1 MNNAIFFSIFFC
13 FLSRTYSEIPVYEL
27 NPNDNKRI
35 PIVGNFFMN
44 LSKIPNNEYLFIQIN
59 YDVSFDFSN
68 LSYAF
73 KNETNFTNLKNVD
86 FYIKEIVKG
95 TDKKTTMLYMTF
107 QKKDNFK
114 YLLIYFF
121 VGYYLDFTIDSKRNY
136 FLQIPK
142 YGSAYGSYNTLFY
155 MNLTNFNESEI
166 IYIKLQF
173 NTTKNIYP
181 FLKNYQSDYFGRQYF
196 PYTFSYN
203 DTMKKKNIT
212 YTYYFQ
218 FVKKKKYIYFLA
230 DLSYY
235 INVRLINTKKNEYKK
250 DKEKSKGL
258 TKKTARNLII
268 IVLLSAVVLILLS
281 IYIFVLRPMKKMSSE
296 ENEIKNN
303 IIENIPKE
311 I

>member
-27 NPNDNKRI
+27 NPNDYKRI
-35 PIVGNFFMN
+35 PIVGNFYIN
-44 LSKIPNNEYLFIQIN
+44 LSSFPINEYLFIQIN
-59 YDVSFDFSN
+59 YDISFDFSS

-142 YGSAYGSYNTLFY
+142 YGSALGGDSAYFY

-166 IYIKLQF
+166 IYIQLQF
-173 NTTKNIYP
+173 NSTKDYDSP
-181 FLKNYQSDYFGRQYF
+181 YLKNFQSDYFGRQPF
-196 PYTFSYN
+196 PFTYTHN
-203 DTMKKKNIT
+203 DTMKKKQNS
-212 YTYYFQ
+212 YTYYYQ
-218 FVKKKKYIYFLA
+218 FIKKNNYIYFLP
-230 DLSYY
+230 DLYFHA
-235 INVRLINTKKNEYKK
+235 NVLLKNTKNNEYRKQ
-250 DKEKSKGL
+250 KEKSKGL

-268 IVLLSAVVLILLS
+268 IVLVSAAVLIILS
-281 IYIFVLRPMKKMSSE
+281 IYIFVLRPTKKISSK
-296 ENEIKNN
+296 ENEIK
-303 IIENIPKE
+303 I
-311 I
+311 